1 MPSASASSRAECSS
15 KSWFLRALLKKVAY
29 MMPSAAGKVI
39 FITSIPSDVGAKT
52 TVARFSLLTS
62 GPGTGLPGVGVPYEA
77 AKAVGL
83 C

>member
-1 MPSASASSRAECSS
+1 
-15 KSWFLRALLKKVAY
+15 

-83 C
+83 CRVLRQNPYYYVQGGIVGARAGLLF